1 MGLFC
6 VDHLL
11 TGMDPALVVVYIP
24 SETSL
29 KKNYYFLC
37 KQLVITDSFWVRDS
51 RSGSLVPLSAG
62 TVYGLNLC

>member
-29 KKNYYFLC
+29 KKKLLFSLQTVGDYR
-37 KQLVITDSFWVRDS
+37 QLL
-51 RSGSLVPLSAG
+51 G
-62 TVYGLNLC
+62 